1 MKLITDAEFRKIR
14 SALHDVT
21 DTFFVTPIIYRMS
34 IESIDRFNEDR
45 EDTVYHDY
53 NLLSMV
59 EYNTFDRNRDKGH
72 ITGKEDRS
80 EIKVSF
86 NYDDLEAAGLTNPLT
101 NGVIFNG
108 QKDKIIVRG
117 ILYHVVQVNYD
128 GPLED
133 RNVLIVVYA
142 SPNPQTT

>member
-45 EDTVYHDY
+45 ED
-53 NLLSMV
+53 
-59 EYNTFDRNRDKGH
+59 TFDRNRDKGH